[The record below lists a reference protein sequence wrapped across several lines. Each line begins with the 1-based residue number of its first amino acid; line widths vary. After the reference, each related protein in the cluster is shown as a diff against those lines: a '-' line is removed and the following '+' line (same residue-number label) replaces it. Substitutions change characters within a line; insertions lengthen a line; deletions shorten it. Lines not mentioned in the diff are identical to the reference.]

1 MWPALPGERAR
12 SGQQGGESVGPH
24 TGPRDGPAAGA
35 AGVGWIGS
43 AYHDPGGGRGP
54 DQPDATAF
62 DRWPALPD
70 DSALS
75 SVAGAALDTAHLT
88 RLDREQAGG

>member
-12 SGQQGGESVGPH
+12 PGQQGGESVGPH
-24 TGPRDGPAAGA
+24 AALRDGPAAGA
-35 AGVGWIGS
+35 AGFGWIGS
-43 AYHDPGGGRGP
+43 AHRDPGGRRGP
-54 DQPDATAF
+54 GQPDAAA

-70 DSALS
+70 DSALW

-88 RLDREQAGG
+88 RMDREQAGG